1 MSAAFDET
9 SDRDEQAAH
18 WCLSLA
24 EGALGPSDQ
33 AAFDRW
39 LAEPD
44 NAQAFADAA
53 NVWNA
58 IDQVSD
64 RPELI
69 HLRSSALETFRR
81 ANRGRWTR
89 RIAPRWVWV
98 GAVAASLVVALLTAI
113 LLHAP
118 THIYRTGIGERQLAM
133 LEDGS
138 KLSLDADTEVDVR
151 FERGRRELVLVRGRA
166 KFDVAKDPLR
176 PFSVT
181 AGDKIVVATGTAFTV
196 EMLDR
201 RVHVLLYEGHV
212 AVLDR
217 KSHAPIPRADA
228 RPGPAAAADQMLT
241 PGRELV
247 MPVGAAVGTL
257 EAADI
262 SQSLSWESGALTFDD
277 EPLTSA
283 VARVNRYSKEKLR
296 VGDAGAAAAHVSG
309 VFTAGD
315 TSAFVEAVTVL
326 TPVRA
331 VHEKGEITLR
341 QR

>member
-1 MSAAFDET
+1 MSAAFDEMP
-9 SDRDEQAAH
+9 DRDEQAGY

-24 EGALGPSDQ
+24 EGPLTPADQ

-44 NAQAFADAA
+44 NAQAFADASD
-53 NVWNA
+53 VWDA
-58 IDQVSD
+58 IDDISN

-69 HLRSSALETFRR
+69 HLRGAALETFRR
-81 ANRGRWTR
+81 ANRQRWTR
-89 RIAPRWVWV
+89 PAAPRWAWS
-98 GAVAASLVVALLTAI
+98 GAVATCLVVAALAAI
-113 LLHAP
+113 LLHVP
-118 THIYRTGIGERQLAM
+118 TQIYRTGIGERQLAM

-151 FERGRRELVLVRGRA
+151 MARGRRELVLVRGRA

-181 AGDKIVVATGTAFTV
+181 AGDKMVVATGTAFTV

-201 RVHVLLYEGHV
+201 HVHVLLYEGHV

-217 KSHAPIPRADA
+217 DSRTPIIRAEPRH
-228 RPGPAAAADQMLT
+228 GNKAAADQMLV

-247 MPVGAAVGTL
+247 MPLGAGGGTL
-257 EAADI
+257 ETADVP
-262 SQSLSWESGALTFDD
+262 QSLSWETGQLIFDD
-277 EPLTSA
+277 EPLASA
-283 VARVNRYSKEKLR
+283 VARVNRYSKEKVR

-315 TSAFVEAVTVL
+315 TDAFVEAVTAL
-326 TPVRA
+326 APVRA
-331 VHEKGEITLR
+331 ARGDGEITFR
-341 QR
+341 HR